1 MSKENTISV
10 KNLEVEFKT
19 SENYVKAVD
28 DISFSIAPGKT
39 MGMVGES
46 GSGKSI
52 SALSIMGL
60 IPSPPGKITNGE
72 ILFKGESLLKKSE
85 KEMRSIRGNKIS
97 MIFQE
102 PMTSL
107 NPVFTV
113 GDQIAESIIL
123 HQGFSRKEA
132 LERSIDL
139 MNQVGIPNPAQRI
152 GSYPHEL
159 SGGQRQRVMI
169 AMAIASKPEL
179 LIADEPTTALDVTI
193 QKQILDLLLNLKE
206 EYNMSMLFITHD
218 LGVIA
223 NIADSIGVMHHG
235 KLVEQGTAKE
245 VFLNP
250 QQNYTKGLLA
260 CRPTLDKTCRRLP
273 TVEDFLDNP
282 DSSKNKEKEIQKPL
296 QAKVFNKTVLEVKN
310 LQKYFP
316 LKKNLFGK
324 TSSWIK
330 AVDDVSFKVSKNETL
345 GLVGESGCGKTTLG
359 RTILRLT
366 EPSAGEILFYGKNI
380 TTLNKTEMREIRK
393 KIQIIFQD
401 PYASLNPRMTIG
413 SAIMEP
419 MIIHNLGTRNER
431 IKKTEALL
439 ERMSLPA
446 SVINRYPHEF
456 SGGQRQRICIARA
469 LAVEPEFI
477 VCDESVSA
485 LDVSIQAQILNLLL
499 DLQEELQLT
508 YIFISHDLGV
518 IKFISDNIA
527 VMKNGKF
534 VEYNTAEAIY
544 QQPQQKYTQDL
555 LSAIP
560 KGI

>member
-1 MSKENTISV
+1 MSKENTIVV

-19 SENYVKAVD
+19 SETYVKAVD
-28 DISFSIAPGKT
+28 NISFSIPLGDT

-72 ILFKGESLLKKSE
+72 IFFKGDSLLQKSE
-85 KEMRSIRGNKIS
+85 REMRSIRGNKIS

-123 HQGFSRKEA
+123 HQGLSKKEA
-132 LERSIDL
+132 LEHSIDL
-139 MNQVGIPNPAQRI
+139 MNQVGIPNPSQRV
-152 GSYPHEL
+152 GSYPHEM
-159 SGGQRQRVMI
+159 SGGQRQRIMI

-193 QKQILDLLLNLKE
+193 QKQILDLLLKLKD

-223 NIADSIGVMHHG
+223 NIADSISVMHHG
-235 KLVEQGTAKE
+235 KIIEQGETKE

-273 TVEDFLDNP
+273 TVEDFLNNANP
-282 DSSKNKEKEIQKPL
+282 NKKMEEVQKPL
-296 QAKVFNKTVLEVKN
+296 QAKVFNTTVLEVKN
-310 LQKYFP
+310 LHKYFP
-316 LKKNLFGK
+316 LKKNLFGQP
-324 TSSWIK
+324 TSWVK
-330 AVDDVSFKVSKNETL
+330 AVDNVSFKVSKNETL

-366 EPSAGEILFYGKNI
+366 EPTSGDILFYGKNI
-380 TTLNKTEMREIRK
+380 TTLNKKEMRDIRK

-419 MIIHNLGTRNER
+419 MIIHGLGTRNER
-431 IKKTEALL
+431 IKKTESLL
-439 ERMSLPA
+439 ERMNLP
-446 SVINRYPHEF
+446 VTVMNRYPHEF

-534 VEYNTAEAIY
+534 VEYNTSEAVY
-544 QQPQQKYTQDL
+544 KQPQQQYTQEL